1 MVMMPLPAVVRWL
14 FTLLLLVPVWGA
26 DPPPRV
32 TASLQTVA
40 TGVQVRLS
48 IQDGWHLYWQQ
59 PGDSGLAP
67 RLAWTLPPGWS
78 AGAPRFPVPT
88 RHVEAD
94 LVTFIH
100 EGDLVLEVPL
110 TPGPP
115 SPGGVVAVRVDY
127 LVCRESC
134 LPGKVTAELPL
145 TATGTLP
152 APGIPWP
159 HTAPVDPAQAG
170 ITVTARGVGN
180 DLLVTVQGQNLPT
193 PPSHPVMPAVEG
205 QFALLPPQVVQAT
218 ATTWELRLTRSAG
231 VAEPT
236 RFSGLITG
244 LGTTTVAVD
253 VALGAMPA
261 PAAET
266 GGWLAA
272 AAAGLLG
279 GLILNLMPCVLPV
292 LALKVLAFGKARE
305 AGQGVVGPA
314 LTYTAGI
321 LTTWLTLGL
330 VLLAL
335 RAAGLSVN
343 WGYQLQEP
351 LVVLAL
357 LVLFLALSLNL
368 AGVFEI
374 GLAATRVGGGRSGP
388 FFNGVLTTIVA
399 TPCGAPFASVALA
412 YAVGAPAAEA
422 LAVFAALGLGLAA
435 PVLVLALIP
444 GAARIIP
451 RPGPWMED
459 LKRLLAIPLLAA
471 TGWMVWT
478 YLALAGGP
486 TSFVVLVGL
495 LPLVILAA
503 GAWGR
508 FQIQGGR
515 ATLALTLAAV
525 LGVFGLA
532 AWTATQAA
540 PSAASGHQEGPWEP
554 WSQAREDAL
563 RTSGTP
569 FFIDATA
576 AWCLTCQVNKRT
588 TLHQEA
594 VAAAFARRGVVC
606 LRADYTARDSAIAAL
621 LTRHGRASVPTY
633 VLVDGK
639 GRSSLLPDLLTP
651 TIVLDAL
658 TPIPEKSP

>member
-26 DPPPRV
+26 EPPPRV
-32 TASLQTVA
+32 TASLQAVA
-40 TGVQVRLS
+40 AGVQVRLS

-67 RLAWTLPPGWS
+67 RLTWTLPPGWS

-94 LVTFIH
+94 LVTYIH

-115 SPGGVVAVRVDY
+115 SIGGVVAVRVDY

-134 LPGKVTAELPL
+134 LPGNVTAELPL
-145 TATGTLP
+145 TTTGTLP
-152 APGIPWP
+152 APGTPWP
-159 HTAPVDPAQAG
+159 HAAPVDPAQAG

-180 DLLVTVQGQNLPT
+180 DLLLTVQGEGLPT
-193 PPSHPVMPAVEG
+193 PPSHPVIPAVEG
-205 QFALLPPQVVQAT
+205 QFALLPPQVIQASS
-218 ATTWELRLTRSAG
+218 TTWELRLTRSAG

-236 RFSGLITG
+236 RFTGLITG
-244 LGTTTVAVD
+244 LGNTTVAVD

-261 PAAET
+261 TAAET

-321 LTTWLTLGL
+321 LTTWLALGL

-357 LVLFLALSLNL
+357 VVLFLALSLNL

-444 GAARIIP
+444 GAGRIIP

-515 ATLALTLAAV
+515 AALALTLAAV
-525 LGVFGLA
+525 LGVLGLA

-594 VAAAFARRGVVC
+594 VAAAFTRRGVVR
-606 LRADYTARDSAIAAL
+606 LRADYTARDPAIAAL